1 MWIPP
6 RHVWH
11 VTILFLIFQTSYYGL
26 KSPALSGPFCLPNP
40 SLWHIPFT
48 PSSLHWPLFTSV
60 CQALSSFRA
69 LAGVVPSFWKDR
81 SINLFIHVPK
91 FTAMW
96 TIYPLENFIW
106 VPLCVRVIRVT
117 NSSWFAWDFSG
128 FSTKSPVLNPLV
140 LGQTWM
146 VGHPRQDCFTELH
159 NSNLICNQIF
169 LK

>member
-40 SLWHIPFT
+40 SLCHIPFT

-69 LAGVVPSFWKDR
+69 LAGIVPSFWKD
-81 SINLFIHVPK
+81 LFWSPFISFSHPSLKVAAP
-91 FTAMW
+91 
-96 TIYPLENFIW
+96 PLERPFPSPYLMLVTSVILCDRCCWIFIAVSKTCHDFICLLVYYSPYCLPPN
-106 VPLCVRVIRVT
+106 VP
-117 NSSWFAWDFSG
+117 
-128 FSTKSPVLNPLV
+128 
-140 LGQTWM
+140 
-146 VGHPRQDCFTELH
+146 
-159 NSNLICNQIF
+159 
-169 LK
+169 